1 MRTRRAGNVSA
12 VLICSIIHSND
23 IHSCILLMHGVRYIF
38 YDGADGVILVHDLTN
53 RNSHDNLKKWL
64 KGMLTDRTRQEKKLH
79 SRTNSEDYGI
89 GFDSEMYTDS
99 AIPAIVVG
107 TKKDLS
113 RSSNELLSHSS
124 LANDINAQVVSV
136 NCRKASNW
144 TPGAP
149 EMQCFNT
156 FFDKVIELSHCR
168 KTRLAYS
175 PFS

>member
-1 MRTRRAGNVSA
+1 MSA

-79 SRTNSEDYGI
+79 RRTNSEDYGI